1 MKSNVNQSNIKQ
13 VSTERRKPTKKV
25 STLMNN
31 VNDITERA
39 ENVSPYACFGQ
50 SAQIFADKTSPVR
63 AVMACRH
70 ASQRVVL
77 INPEFPRVFTGAENE
92 FGNRSS
98 WNVRVG
104 NFEERKRGDEFEFI
118 KSFKK
123 FKLEKESPMCYIFKN
138 LSTGKYKAILVN
150 PIVNQTEKYGF
161 SMDNNIERKNVKI
174 GSVLP
179 ADFNITQSSSY
190 VNDNYCAG
198 INARMMFA
206 IIPDVTEDSGI
217 ISDYLAEMT
226 QYNFCYKVDVELKDN
241 DFLRNNY
248 GATDE
253 EYQAFPNIGEAIK
266 DHIICSIRENSF
278 LSSRSEARVPH
289 ILDKNKYADGYI
301 ADIDIYSNSETI
313 ENPQI
318 NYYRDQIKEY
328 YTELYDFIHPI
339 IQDPYQDDTA
349 LMDVY
354 RRAEKYLHTALWT
367 TKEHIVG
374 TLIRFWVR
382 QPKKIQVG
390 QKYVGRFGD
399 KFVISKIV
407 PRELMPKTD
416 DGRPIDMIKNGL
428 AIPNRIIAFSAYEPD
443 ITFQS
448 ERIEQYIHMKLKE
461 QETGVSSGEL
471 PDMEEYSGSVEDII
485 KLVHDFLD
493 CYNHIQAADLLRE
506 FEESPNEVYRDIIEN
521 GIYVMIPPLDEVCV
535 RDAIL
540 MAQDKFKPILKPYK
554 VFTKLRHRWVQLQGE
569 YNIGYQYTW
578 VLKQEP
584 SKALSAIATGR
595 TTLYDLPV
603 KTKQYNKH
611 FRRYSDNAIKFG
623 EYDTLNFLDGVGVKE
638 FAKLTTY
645 FRGSQYESN
654 SILMSQLE
662 GKKLDLEKYNK
673 FPQLDNLKA
682 VFKLLGFVMAPDP
695 YGMKSIGA
703 PIDEEHEVL
712 FNNIKAKISI
722 PDLSYCLQMYSYYM
736 QYEEYLNAPV
746 DITDFVNHILGT
758 NIFHEA
764 VPNWYIHHVLDKFVE
779 VLPLLQQLKQYC

>member
-1 MKSNVNQSNIKQ
+1 MKVNTQDAKP
-13 VSTERRKPTKKV
+13 VTERRKPKKA

-31 VNDITERA
+31 VNDINERA
-39 ENVSPYACFGQ
+39 ESVSPYACFGQ

-77 INPEFPRVFTGAENE
+77 TNPEFPRVFTGAENE
-92 FGNRSS
+92 FGDRSS

-104 NFEERKRGDEFEFI
+104 NFEERKRGDSFEFV

-138 LSTGKYKAILVN
+138 LSTGKYKAIMVN

-161 SMDNNIERKNVKI
+161 TMDNNIERKNVKI
-174 GSVLP
+174 GSILP
-179 ADFNITQSSSY
+179 ADFNVTQSSSY

-198 INARMMFA
+198 RNIRMMFA
-206 IIPDVTEDSGI
+206 IVPSVTEDSGV
-217 ISDYLAEMT
+217 ISDYVAEMME
-226 QYNFCYKVDVELKDN
+226 YNFCYKVDVELKDN

-248 GATDE
+248 GATDD
-253 EYQAFPNIGEAIK
+253 EYQAFPNIGQAIK
-266 DHIICSIRENSF
+266 DGVICSIRENSF

-289 ILDKNKYADGYI
+289 ILDKNKYATGYI
-301 ADIDIYSNSETI
+301 SDIDIYSNSETI

-339 IQDPYQDDTA
+339 IQDPQQDDTA
-349 LMDVY
+349 LMDIY

-374 TLIRFWVR
+374 TLIRFWVC
-382 QPKKIQVG
+382 QPKKTRVG
-390 QKYVGRFGD
+390 QKFVGRYGD
-399 KFVISKIV
+399 KFVISEIV

-443 ITFQS
+443 ITFQA
-448 ERIEQYIHMKLKE
+448 ERLDQYIRAVHNQTKE
-461 QETGVSSGEL
+461 LENYTDAINKFGTSI
-471 PDMEEYSGSVEDII
+471 EDII
-485 KLVHDFLD
+485 KLVYDFLY
-493 CYNHIQAADLLRE
+493 CYNHKQADDFMRQFNEA
-506 FEESPNEVYRDIIEN
+506 PNEVYRDVIEN
-521 GIYVMIPPLDEVCV
+521 GIHVMIPPLDEVCV

-540 MAQDKFKPILKPYK
+540 EAQDKFKELLKPYK
-554 VFTKLRHRWVQLQGE
+554 VRVKLRHRWVELQGD

-623 EYDTLNFLDGVGVKE
+623 EYDTLNLLDGVGVKE

-662 GKKLDLEKYNK
+662 DKKIDLEKYNK

-682 VFKLLGFVMAPDP
+682 VFKLLGFVMEPDP

-712 FNNIKAKISI
+712 FNNVKAKISI

-746 DITDFVNHILGT
+746 DMLDFVDHILGT
-758 NIFHEA
+758 NIFNEA
-764 VPNWYIHHVLDKFVE
+764 VPDWYIHHVLDKFVE